1 MKSCEDFSTSS
12 NLVGTTMA
20 KIDKKRKKIEERIEL
35 LENEMKTNLKQKV
48 SNTAEISVSNYLT
61 KIQGL
66 RKQLIEL
73 K

>member
-1 MKSCEDFSTSS
+1 M
-12 NLVGTTMA
+12 G
-20 KIDKKRKKIEERIEL
+20 KIDKKRKKIEERIEF
-35 LENEMKTNLKQKV
+35 LENEMKLNLKQKV
-48 SNTAEISVSNYLT
+48 SNTAEISVSDYLT